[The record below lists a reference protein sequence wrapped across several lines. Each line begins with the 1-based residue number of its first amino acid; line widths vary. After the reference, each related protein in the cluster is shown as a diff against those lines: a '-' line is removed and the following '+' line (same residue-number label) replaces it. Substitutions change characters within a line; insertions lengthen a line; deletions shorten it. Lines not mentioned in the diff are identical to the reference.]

1 MHLWS
6 TASHLGDSDCVGWVA
21 VSWSNGDSGPV
32 RLIVQQASLTVSHM
46 GMAGSQRAARKG
58 KSQYINTFQICLCY
72 ICCCF
77 VAQSKSHGQA
87 PSHCRRRVNAKV
99 VDIGR
104 YGQNLPRAPS

>member
-32 RLIVQQASLTVSHM
+32 RLIVQQASPTVSHM

-58 KSQYINTFQICLCY
+58 KSQYINAFQISACVIFAVVSLHK
-72 ICCCF
+72 
-77 VAQSKSHGQA
+77 ANHMAKL
-87 PSHCRRRVNAKV
+87 RVTVEEELMPKLW
-99 VDIGR
+99 I
-104 YGQNLPRAPS
+104 